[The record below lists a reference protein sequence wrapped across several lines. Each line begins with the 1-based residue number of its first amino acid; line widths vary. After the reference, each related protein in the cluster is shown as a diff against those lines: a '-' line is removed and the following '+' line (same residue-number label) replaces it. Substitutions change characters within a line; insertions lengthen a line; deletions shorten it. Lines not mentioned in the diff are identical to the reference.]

1 MCIPLLPFITNTR
14 MLGGK
19 IVLSS
24 AAALLSATGA
34 SALVPVLDKRQY
46 FPANATDL
54 KTITVCAKQHV
65 SLMVTDLDDARGIAF
80 LSEDERESLSS
91 PVGQI

>member
-1 MCIPLLPFITNTR
+1 

-34 SALVPVLDKRQY
+34 SALVPLLDKRQY
-46 FPANATDL
+46 FPANATGL
-54 KTITVCAKQHV
+54 KTITVGAKQ
-65 SLMVTDLDDARGIAF
+65 SFWLMVSNFDHRLR
-80 LSEDERESLSS
+80 
-91 PVGQI
+91 PM

>member
-1 MCIPLLPFITNTR
+1 

-54 KTITVCAKQHV
+54 KTITVRAEQHF
-65 SLMVTDLDDARGIAF
+65 SLVVTDFDLR
-80 LSEDERESLSS
+80 LL
-91 PVGQI
+91 PM

>member
-1 MCIPLLPFITNTR
+1 

-54 KTITVCAKQHV
+54 KTITVRAEQYF
-65 SLMVTDLDDARGIAF
+65 SLMM
-80 LSEDERESLSS
+80 LSDFDHRLL
-91 PVGQI
+91 PM

>member
-1 MCIPLLPFITNTR
+1 MYSLPSLITTTE

-24 AAALLSATGA
+24 AAALISATGA

-54 KTITVCAKQHV
+54 KTITVRAKQHF
-65 SLMVTDLDDARGIAF
+65 SLIVTDFDLR
-80 LSEDERESLSS
+80 LL
-91 PVGQI
+91 PM

>member
-1 MCIPLLPFITNTR
+1 VRILLLSLTTKKMIGRT
-14 MLGGK
+14 MM
-19 IVLSS
+19 LSS

-54 KTITVCAKQHV
+54 KTIIV
-65 SLMVTDLDDARGIAF
+65 SV
-80 LSEDERESLSS
+80 
-91 PVGQI
+91 Q

>member
-1 MCIPLLPFITNTR
+1 LKSSVCVRILLLSLTTKKMIGRT
-14 MLGGK
+14 MM
-19 IVLSS
+19 LSS

-54 KTITVCAKQHV
+54 KTIIV
-65 SLMVTDLDDARGIAF
+65 SV
-80 LSEDERESLSS
+80 
-91 PVGQI
+91 Q